1 MYPFPRPFRS
11 PWRLR
16 GSILALLISAGLVL
30 PPAQAARETPPAP
43 TAPAKAKA
51 AKTTKSATPPPTK
64 TAGTQPRKARSS
76 TKTLKTA
83 QAAKTAKTPKA
94 SKASAPAKDAR
105 RSKATGATQPG
116 GASSV
121 AMVAA
126 TAPAAALAP
135 AVNAEAAD
143 IDDLRARLAARTLLL
158 MRRVQVDDVS
168 IEVWSHTMPRR
179 FYVAVLQQ
187 GEVRRT
193 LVSSDE
199 AEAWQRF
206 DSFRRIAAAGEVGRP
221 VLLGRMADATDAAL
235 PEPLLPAVPLTP
247 ISDGP
252 DLRFF
257 GSAVETLRRQR
268 FGDEVVRLVWSPET
282 REYFA
287 ALTRHSTVVMMLRSR
302 DADDATRAYDNFLRQ
317 AEARAA
323 LLPAAS
329 SSASASPVAATAT
342 ATATTTTTTTAT
354 TSAAAAAAASSPAS
368 AAAR

>member
-1 MYPFPRPFRS
+1 MYPSPRPFRS

-16 GSILALLISAGLVL
+16 GSVLALLISAGLVL

-43 TAPAKAKA
+43 TAAAKA
-51 AKTTKSATPPPTK
+51 AKTTKSATPPTAK
-64 TAGTQPRKARSS
+64 TASAQAPKRKPRSS
-76 TKTLKTA
+76 TKTLRTA
-83 QAAKTAKTPKA
+83 QATKTAKAP
-94 SKASAPAKDAR
+94 KASAPAKDAT
-105 RSKATGATQPG
+105 RSKAIGAPRSN

-121 AMVAA
+121 ATVAA

-135 AVNAEAAD
+135 AMNAEAAD

-221 VLLGRMADATDAAL
+221 VLLGRMADATATAL

-268 FGDEVVRLVWSPET
+268 FGDEVVRLVWSAET

-342 ATATTTTTTTAT
+342 DTPTTTMT
-354 TSAAAAAAASSPAS
+354 AAAAAAASSPAS

>member
-1 MYPFPRPFRS
+1 
-11 PWRLR
+11 
-16 GSILALLISAGLVL
+16 
-30 PPAQAARETPPAP
+30 
-43 TAPAKAKA
+43 
-51 AKTTKSATPPPTK
+51 
-64 TAGTQPRKARSS
+64 
-76 TKTLKTA
+76 
-83 QAAKTAKTPKA
+83 
-94 SKASAPAKDAR
+94 
-105 RSKATGATQPG
+105 
-116 GASSV
+116 
-121 AMVAA
+121 MVAA

-135 AVNAEAAD
+135 AVNAEATD

-221 VLLGRMADATDAAL
+221 VLLGRMADATEAAL

-268 FGDEVVRLVWSPET
+268 FGDEVVRLVWSAET

-302 DADDATRAYDNFLRQ
+302 DADDATRAYDNFRRQ

-342 ATATTTTTTTAT
+342 ATTTMTAAA
-354 TSAAAAAAASSPAS
+354 AAAAAAASSPAS